1 MLGYKAYQLTNGANA
16 PGNKVK
22 YFAIFVLF
30 TLSHIYLLFVLKLYV
45 HSRVYDPSNIKMDA
59 KIKVRRTS
67 AVAEELL

>member
-1 MLGYKAYQLTNGANA
+1 M
-16 PGNKVK
+16 K